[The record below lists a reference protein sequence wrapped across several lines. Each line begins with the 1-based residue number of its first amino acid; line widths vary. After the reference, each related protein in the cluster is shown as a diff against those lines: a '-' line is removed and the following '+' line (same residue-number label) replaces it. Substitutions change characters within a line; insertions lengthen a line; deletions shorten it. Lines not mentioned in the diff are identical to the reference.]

1 MPHNLLAGNL
11 PKTRMFALASTLC
24 NMFSLSGGKEG
35 KGGGGIG
42 IFINTVLEEASQISD
57 YRPPSSRLS
66 NFDMKY
72 NTFATPGKGG
82 GGGCK

>member
-1 MPHNLLAGNL
+1 VG
-11 PKTRMFALASTLC
+11 RR
-24 NMFSLSGGKEG
+24 
-35 KGGGGIG
+35 GGIG

-72 NTFATPGKGG
+72 NTFATPGRGG
-82 GGGCK
+82 GAVNKKVAIDLHPIGQKR